1 MGSEMCIRDRT
12 INSPINVREAK
23 KKQPVRAPDIGA
35 DSLQVLRSLDFEEEY
50 IQELISSDVVVAG

>member
-1 MGSEMCIRDRT
+1 MKVSDDIHGPTPEEAED
-12 INSPINVREAK
+12 VKEAK